1 MKAFFK
7 LIGMLLIFSVG
18 YITGI
23 LWLARQFEKADE
35 NIGENYDDEPEPS
48 REIRQRNTTSAGTT
62 FEATVF
68 ITERGTKYHREDCQ
82 WLEESRI
89 ETSLESAREK
99 HAPCTV
105 CKPLA

>member
-7 LIGMLLIFSVG
+7 LIGMLVIFAVG
-18 YITGI
+18 YITGV

-35 NIGENYDDEPEPS
+35 YIAENYDDEPEPS
-48 REIRQRNTTSAGTT
+48 TEVRQQNMTSAETTS
-62 FEATVF
+62 EATVF

-99 HAPCTV
+99 YAPCMV